1 MKVHRFF
8 VSESLEGDAAAIT
21 DAALLHQWR
30 NVFRLKAG
38 DTVILFDGKGGEY
51 LAGILKIGKEE
62 ALLSLSERL
71 PGAAISKNL
80 WLFMAI
86 PKKDK
91 FEWAVEKTTELGVS
105 HIVPLISE
113 RAEKKG
119 LNETRLR
126 KIIIEASEQSG
137 RTVLPMLHG
146 AFALGEATEKHRFPL
161 VAFDPEGVPFD
172 VKTAWS
178 AGTLGIFIGPEG
190 GWSENELALF
200 KEKNIPIVSMGPLT
214 LRAETAAIAATA
226 LALQSQN

>member
-1 MKVHRFF
+1 MHRFF
-8 VSESLEGDAAAIT
+8 VNERLDGDAVAINDT
-21 DAALLHQWR
+21 ALLHQWR

-38 DTVILFDGKGGEY
+38 DTIVLFDGKGGEY
-51 LAGILKIGKEE
+51 LAGILKIGKDE

-71 PGAAISKNL
+71 PGAAVSKNL

-91 FEWAVEKTTELGVS
+91 FEWAVEKVTELGVS
-105 HIVPLISE
+105 HIVPLLSE

-161 VAFDPEGVPFD
+161 VAFDPTGEPFD
-172 VKTAWS
+172 AEKAWS
-178 AGTLGIFIGPEG
+178 ADTLGIFIGPEG
-190 GWSENELALF
+190 GWSEKELSLF
-200 KEKNIPIVSMGPLT
+200 KEKNIPLVSMGPLT
-214 LRAETAAIAATA
+214 LRAETAAIAASA
-226 LALQSQN
+226 LALQARS